1 MADNTKNRIIEI
13 IRILHKRY
21 PYVKCT
27 LDFETPFQLLIATM
41 LAAQSTDVTVN
52 KITPALFVKYP
63 DPESFAKA
71 NVEELQKAIYSS
83 GFFKQKARSIMEAS
97 QDIMNEHDGVLPDDM
112 ESLVKLRGVGRK
124 TANVVLGAAFGR
136 QAIIVD
142 THMLRLSGRLAFV
155 DAQLAARKDAE
166 KVEQELM
173 KVVPDDQWTLFS
185 QLMVY
190 FGRDICEAKNPKHDI
205 CPILHLCEYGQRA
218 LQGQEMK

>member
-13 IRILHKRY
+13 IRILHERY
-21 PYVKCT
+21 PDVKCT